1 MTFIIHLKGEIMF
14 EEENDNKIY
23 RLIISNG
30 YDKNKEYMKFI
41 EQMYSKNDF
50 LWKESISGSYS
61 TANKEFF
68 EKIDVIILLAGL
80 YNYNKETFNDLIKA
94 SENYNIPIVLVRP
107 HGLEEV
113 PENLEKEASTIV
125 GWNANC
131 IIDAIKNA
139 EEIGRI

>member
-1 MTFIIHLKGEIMF
+1 MF

-30 YDKNKEYMKFI
+30 YDKNKEYVKFI

>member
-1 MTFIIHLKGEIMF
+1 MF

-107 HGLEEV
+107 QGLEEV

>member
-1 MTFIIHLKGEIMF
+1 MF

-139 EEIGRI
+139 EEIGSI

>member
-1 MTFIIHLKGEIMF
+1 MF

-41 EQMYSKNDF
+41 EQIYSKNDF

-80 YNYNKETFNDLIKA
+80 YNYNKETFNDLFKA

>member
-1 MTFIIHLKGEIMF
+1 MF

-68 EKIDVIILLAGL
+68 EKIDVIILLADL

>member
-1 MTFIIHLKGEIMF
+1 MF

-41 EQMYSKNDF
+41 EQIYSKNDF

-68 EKIDVIILLAGL
+68 EKIDVIILLAGSFCFL
-80 YNYNKETFNDLIKA
+80 LFFIIHTSVQGARAFVNLFIFFDF
-94 SENYNIPIVLVRP
+94 
-107 HGLEEV
+107 V
-113 PENLEKEASTIV
+113 PKIF
-125 GWNANC
+125 
-131 IIDAIKNA
+131 II
-139 EEIGRI
+139 R